1 MLINEF
7 WKIPFLRL
15 IIPFITGIVIASYL
29 TLSQDLLFGLSLFFI
44 ALSFSYRPFLDHSL
58 SYHKRWIFGSLLTI
72 SLLLSGAYLT
82 TKSMAYDRKITG
94 SQMMIGIINKPPKI
108 NPNSVKLELE
118 VTEYQINTIWNKSSE
133 KILVN
138 LEKDSAASLLKYG
151 DLILIKGNIKEIN
164 NAGNPSEFD
173 YKKYLARKH
182 IHYKS
187 YQNSEQW
194 VLIGKN
200 NGNPL
205 FAKSYTIR
213 DSLLNIYLKVGI
225 KGEEFGL
232 LAALTLGSM
241 DYLSDE
247 IIEAYSQS
255 GAMHVLSVS
264 GLHVGIIFI
273 VLNQLLFFLNKKR
286 YLKILQAFLIISA
299 IWFFALLTG
308 LSPSVNRSAAM
319 LSFVIIGKVSKKKP
333 STYNTVF
340 ASAFILLFIE
350 PLTLFDV
357 GFQLSY
363 LAVIAIIFFQE
374 RIYLLYEAK
383 NTLLDKIWSLTS
395 VSIAAQLGTSILSI
409 YYFHQFPVYALFTNL
424 FVVPVSFVVMLL
436 AIALLCFSFFFPLA
450 KLIAVV
456 LSATVTILN
465 SSTKFVEHLP
475 LSTIKPISLN
485 SFESL
490 LLHIALIL
498 ILVYIVTKN
507 KKIAMVFLAVFILA
521 FGFRDFRFL
530 KHRNSY
536 DFTIFNVTKKSAFSI
551 IRNGNLALY
560 TDSSMY
566 SDPKAVT
573 YLTSSIIADRFVS
586 SIHLNKLEKL
596 DKKNKNS
603 TGKDILKYLICM
615 DSLKVLYLS
624 GDFSNYKSS
633 NKLKVNYIVL
643 SKNAPMDL
651 EPLKNLFDF
660 EMLIADASVPKW
672 KQEVIKKD
680 CQQMEIPFYNV
691 SESGAFE
698 HRIEK

>member
-15 IIPFITGIVIASYL
+15 IIPFVTGIVVASYL
-29 TLSQDLLFGLSLFFI
+29 NFSQDLLLGLSLFFI
-44 ALSFSYRPFLDHSL
+44 ALAFVNRPFLDHSP
-58 SYHKRWIFGSLLTI
+58 SYHSRWIFGLVINIGLLLT
-72 SLLLSGAYLT
+72 GAYLT
-82 TKSMAYDRKITG
+82 TKSMSYDRKIAD
-94 SQMMIGIINKPPKI
+94 SQMLLGIVNKPLKV
-108 NPNSVKLELE
+108 NPNSIKLELKT
-118 VTEYQINTIWNKSSE
+118 TEYQSNNIWHTSKA
-133 KILVN
+133 IIMVT
-138 LEKDSAASLLKYG
+138 LEKDSIAKLLKYG

-182 IHYKS
+182 IHYKT

-194 VLIGKN
+194 VLVGKN
-200 NGNPL
+200 EGNPV
-205 FAKSYTIR
+205 FAQSFAIR
-213 DSLLNIYLKVGI
+213 DSLLNIYLESGI

-232 LAALTLGSM
+232 LAALTLGTM

-247 IIEAYSQS
+247 IIEAYSES

-286 YLKILQAFLIISA
+286 YLKILQAFLIIFA

-319 LSFVIIGKVSKKKP
+319 LSFVIIGKVSKKRP

-340 ASAFILLFIE
+340 ASAFILLLIE

-374 RIYLLYEAK
+374 RIYNLYEAK
-383 NTLLDKIWSLTS
+383 NTLLDKIWSLTV

-424 FVVPVSFVVMLL
+424 FVVPVSFIVMLL
-436 AIALLCFSFFFPLA
+436 AIALLCFSFFISLA
-450 KLIAVV
+450 KIIAVV
-456 LSATVTILN
+456 LSFTITVLN

-475 LSTIKPISLN
+475 FSTIEPISLN
-485 SFESL
+485 SLESILMHIGL
-490 LLHIALIL
+490 LMIL
-498 ILVYIVTKN
+498 IYIVTKN
-507 KKIAMVFLAVFILA
+507 RKLVAVFLIFFILT
-521 FGFRDFRFL
+521 FGFRDFRFI

-536 DFTIFNVTKKSAFSI
+536 DFMVFNVAKKSAFSVI
-551 IRNGNLALY
+551 SNGNLNLY
-560 TDSSMY
+560 TDSSLY
-566 SDPKAVT
+566 FDKKSVT
-573 YLTSSIIADRFVS
+573 YLTSNIMADRFVS
-586 SIHLNKLEKL
+586 NINLNKLEIL
-596 DKKNKNS
+596 GKKKEAA
-603 TGKDILKYLICM
+603 TGKEMLKYLICM

-624 GDFSNYKSS
+624 GDFGNFTSS
-633 NKLKVNYIVL
+633 KKLKVNYLVL
-643 SKNAPMDL
+643 SKNAPMDI

-660 EMLIADASVPKW
+660 DLLIADASVPKW
-672 KQEVIKKD
+672 KQEIIKRD

-698 HRIEK
+698 HRIQK